1 MFAQAIWLAGISLEA
16 LLIFRIWRTRNARVY
31 PLFFSYVT
39 FILVQEILSYLVV
52 HLRPAFYPGFYW
64 STEFIGVFAGCAVVL
79 EFAWIGLAQFSGVAK
94 LARVALIATFSL
106 TVGKVLLT
114 AMQGALGWSVSLIV
128 QLERDMRFVQIAAI
142 LSLLLLFLRYQVP
155 ISRNLRGIIFGYGLF
170 LAINV
175 VNLTYLERL
184 GETAKSLASHI
195 QSSAYFFALCV
206 WTAFLWLRV
215 AQPAIAVPPLQT
227 GYNEIL
233 DRTREQLARTQA
245 EVQSSLDIR

>member
-16 LLIFRIWRTRNARVY
+16 LLIFRIWRTRNVRVY

-39 FILVQEILSYLVV
+39 FILVQEILSYLVAQ
-52 HLRPAFYPGFYW
+52 LRPTFYPGFYW
-64 STEFIGVFAGCAVVL
+64 STEFIGVFAGCAVVM
-79 EFAWIGLAQFSGVAK
+79 EFAWVGLAECPGVAK

-114 AMQGALGWSVSLIV
+114 AMQGALGWPVSLVV

-142 LSLLLLFLRYQVP
+142 LSLLLLFLRYRVP
-155 ISRNLRGIIFGYGLF
+155 LSRNLRGIIIGYGLF
-170 LAINV
+170 LAINI

-184 GETAKSLASHI
+184 GETVHALASHI

-215 AQPAIAVPPLQT
+215 APATVGAPLQT

-245 EVQSSLDIR
+245 EVQRSLEIR

>member
-1 MFAQAIWLAGISLEA
+1 MFAQVIWLAGISLEA
-16 LLIFRIWRTRNARVY
+16 LLIFRIWHTRNVRVF
-31 PLFFSYVT
+31 PLFFSYVA
-39 FILVQEILSYLVV
+39 FIQVQEILSYLVA
-52 HLRPAFYPGFYW
+52 HLRPAFYPVFYW

-79 EFAWIGLAQFSGVAK
+79 EFAWIGLAQFPGAAK

-106 TVGKVLLT
+106 TVGKVLVT
-114 AMQGALGWSVSLIV
+114 AIQGTLGWTVLLIV

-155 ISRNLRGIIFGYGLF
+155 LGRNLRGIIFGYGLF
-170 LAINV
+170 LAINI

-184 GETAKSLASHI
+184 GETVGSMASHI

-215 AQPAIAVPPLQT
+215 AQPAIAEAPLQT

-233 DRTREQLARTQA
+233 DRTRTQLARTQA
-245 EVQSSLDIR
+245 EVQSGLEIR

>member
-1 MFAQAIWLAGISLEA
+1 VA
-16 LLIFRIWRTRNARVY
+16 
-31 PLFFSYVT
+31 
-39 FILVQEILSYLVV
+39 
-52 HLRPAFYPGFYW
+52 HLRPTFYPGFYW
-64 STEFIGVFAGCAVVL
+64 STEFIGVFVGCAVVM
-79 EFAWIGLAQFSGVAK
+79 EFAWVGLAEFPGVAK

-114 AMQGALGWSVSLIV
+114 AMQGALGWPVSLVV

-142 LSLLLLFLRYQVP
+142 LSLLLLFLRYRVP
-155 ISRNLRGIIFGYGLF
+155 LGRNLRGIIIGYGLF
-170 LAINV
+170 LAINI

-184 GETAKSLASHI
+184 GETVYSLASHI

-215 AQPAIAVPPLQT
+215 APATVGAPLQT
-227 GYNEIL
+227 SYNEIL

-245 EVQSSLDIR
+245 EVQRSLEIR

>member
-1 MFAQAIWLAGISLEA
+1 MYAQAIWLAGISLEA

-39 FILVQEILSYLVV
+39 FILVQELLSYLVA
-52 HLRPAFYPGFYW
+52 HLRPTLYPSFYW

-79 EFAWIGLAQFSGVAK
+79 EFAWIGLAHFPGVAK
-94 LARVALIATFSL
+94 LARVALVATFSL

-142 LSLLLLFLRYQVP
+142 LSLLFLFLRYQVP
-155 ISRNLRGIIFGYGLF
+155 VGRNLRGIIFGYGVF
-170 LAINV
+170 LAISV

-184 GETAKSLASHI
+184 GETAKSLASQI
-195 QSSAYFFALCV
+195 QAAAYFFALCV

-215 AQPAIAVPPLQT
+215 AQPAIAVPPLQA

-245 EVQSSLDIR
+245 EVQSSLEIR

>member
-1 MFAQAIWLAGISLEA
+1 MFSQAIWLAGIFLEA
-16 LLIFRIWRTRNARVY
+16 LLIFRIWRTRNVREY

-39 FILVQEILSYLVV
+39 FILVQEILSYLVA
-52 HLRPAFYPGFYW
+52 HLRPTFYPGLYW

-79 EFAWIGLAQFSGVAK
+79 EFAWIGLAEFPGVAK
-94 LARVALIATFSL
+94 LARVALIATFLL

-114 AMQGALGWSVSLIV
+114 AIQGALGWPVSLIV

-142 LSLLLLFLRYQVP
+142 FSLLLLFLRYQVP
-155 ISRNLRGIIFGYGLF
+155 LGRNLRGIIIGYGLF
-170 LAINV
+170 LAINI

-184 GETAKSLASHI
+184 GETVYSLASHI

-206 WTAFLWLRV
+206 WTASLWLRA
-215 AQPAIAVPPLQT
+215 AQPATAGPPLQT
-227 GYNEIL
+227 GYSEIL

-245 EVQSSLDIR
+245 EVQKSLEIR

>member
-1 MFAQAIWLAGISLEA
+1 MFAQAIWLAGIFLEA
-16 LLIFRIWRTRNARVY
+16 LLIVRIWRTRNAREY
-31 PLFFSYVT
+31 PLFFSYVI
-39 FILVQEILSYLVV
+39 FVLVQEILSYLVA

-79 EFAWIGLAQFSGVAK
+79 EFAWIGLLQFPGVAK
-94 LARVALIATFSL
+94 LARVALVATFSL

-114 AMQGALGWSVSLIV
+114 GMQGALGWSVSLIV

-155 ISRNLRGIIFGYGLF
+155 LGRNLRGIILGYGLF
-170 LAINV
+170 LAIDI

-184 GETAKSLASHI
+184 GEMVKSMASHI

-215 AQPAIAVPPLQT
+215 AQPATAGAPSET

-233 DRTREQLARTQA
+233 GRTREQLARTQA
-245 EVQSSLDIR
+245 EVQSSLEIR

>member
-16 LLIFRIWRTRNARVY
+16 LLIFRIWRTRNVRVY

-39 FILVQEILSYLVV
+39 FILVQEILSYLVA
-52 HLRPAFYPGFYW
+52 HLRPTFYPGFYW
-64 STEFIGVFAGCAVVL
+64 STEFIGVFAGCAVVM
-79 EFAWIGLAQFSGVAK
+79 EFAWVGLAECPGVAK

-114 AMQGALGWSVSLIV
+114 AMQGALGWPVSLVV

-142 LSLLLLFLRYQVP
+142 LSLLLLFLRYRVP
-155 ISRNLRGIIFGYGLF
+155 LSRNLRGIIIGYGLF
-170 LAINV
+170 LAINI

-184 GETAKSLASHI
+184 GETVHALASHI

-215 AQPAIAVPPLQT
+215 APATVGAPLQT

-245 EVQSSLDIR
+245 EVQRSLEIR